1 MRKNILLIGALLFL
15 LPSSLLAQ
23 ETSLGKLYKWLDA
36 SKGLQ
41 IQLVYTIGEYK
52 DQPAS
57 YYGYGNKFYFESELL
72 KSWYDGVDLW
82 VYVAQSGEVNLTTPE
97 PADLVEINPLLNL
110 NRINSKDYKITERAD
125 GEYILLKAI
134 PYRSSD
140 IEWIEVKI
148 SRDGLPLSLILKEKG
163 VEENVVVKLRSLK
176 QEAFKGMQQKDF
188 YRFTKN
194 KLSGIMVID
203 LR

>member
-1 MRKNILLIGALLFL
+1 MVKKKLLIASVLLL
-15 LPSSLLAQ
+15 LPFSLFAQ
-23 ETSLGKLYKWLDA
+23 EATLSKLYRWLDA

-57 YYGYGNKFYFESELL
+57 YYSYGNKFYLESELL
-72 KSWYDGVDLW
+72 RSWYDGVDLW

-97 PADLVEINPLLNL
+97 PADLIEINPLLNL
-110 NRINSKDYKITERAD
+110 NRINTQDFKISERMD
-125 GEYILLKAI
+125 GKFVLLKAV
-134 PYRSSD
+134 PVRSSD
-140 IEWIEVKI
+140 VEWIEVRL
-148 SRDGLPLSLILKEKG
+148 SSDGLPLSLTLKEKG
-163 VEENVVVKLRSLK
+163 IDENVQVKLRSLK

-194 KLSGIMVID
+194 KLAGVAVID